1 LKLPYR
7 SISEDDKIFS
17 LVFLCFEIHEMEEI
31 AADIRLE
38 CIRALNGLDSITFE

>member
-1 LKLPYR
+1 MSQLDRNLESMHLENANR
-7 SISEDDKIFS
+7 RR
-17 LVFLCFEIHEMEEI
+17 EMEEI